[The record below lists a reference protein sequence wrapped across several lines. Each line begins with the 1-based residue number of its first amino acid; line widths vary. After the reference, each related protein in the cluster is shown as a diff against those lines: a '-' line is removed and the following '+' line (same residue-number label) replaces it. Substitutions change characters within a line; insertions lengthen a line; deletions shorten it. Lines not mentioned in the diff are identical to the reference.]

1 MPITPLDI
9 RKKTFSSQL
18 RGLSARE
25 VKAFLELVAREMED
39 LRKERGL
46 LAEKVDDLSARIENY
61 ERTEKLLKE
70 TLVTAQQTSEEMKA
84 AAGEHYRVLR
94 AKAETEA
101 ADRVLKAEREADVM
115 LKKARRQLEQ
125 MQAEIRELET
135 NQGSLLDQ
143 VEAVGHSCMM
153 LAESWKSGQRTAKP
167 KPKPRPAPTPRPRS
181 SSSPDILLRL
191 GPRSETE
198 ETDTP
203 TEPESE
209 YVEED

>member
-9 RKKTFSSQL
+9 RKKTFSNQL

-25 VKAFLELVAREMED
+25 VRAFLELVAKEMEE

-46 LAEKVDDLSARIENY
+46 LAEKVDELAARIENY

-70 TLVTAQQTSEEMKA
+70 TLVTAQQTAEEMRT
-84 AAGEHYRVLR
+84 AAGEHSRALR

-115 LKKARRQLEQ
+115 LKKAHKQLEE

-135 NQGSLLDQ
+135 SQGSLLDALMGNYLKQ
-143 VEAVGHSCMM
+143 QAD
-153 LAESWKSGQRTAKP
+153 KAKEN
-167 KPKPRPAPTPRPRS
+167 K
-181 SSSPDILLRL
+181 
-191 GPRSETE
+191 
-198 ETDTP
+198 
-203 TEPESE
+203 
-209 YVEED
+209 